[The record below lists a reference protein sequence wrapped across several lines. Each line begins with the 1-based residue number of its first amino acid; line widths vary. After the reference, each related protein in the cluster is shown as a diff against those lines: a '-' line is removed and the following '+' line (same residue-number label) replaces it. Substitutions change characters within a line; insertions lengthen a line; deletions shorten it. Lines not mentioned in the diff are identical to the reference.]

1 MPGKAA
7 DIDAQNG
14 EGKKK
19 GIGAR
24 RERQQI
30 LMHNIERAGKRR

>member
-1 MPGKAA
+1 MSGKAA
-7 DIDAQNG
+7 DIDAQNRAC
-14 EGKKK
+14 KKK

-30 LMHNIERAGKRR
+30 LMRKIERAGKRR